1 MHNFTKTNINF
12 NFFFMILYVGNVY
25 FGLEEE
31 QIKELFERYGKVVSI
46 NMMTDRETGRS
57 RGYGFI
63 EMEND
68 QDAELAKNEL
78 DGALVSGRNIKV
90 NYAAKQ

>member
-1 MHNFTKTNINF
+1 
-12 NFFFMILYVGNVY
+12 MILYVGNVY
-25 FGLEEE
+25 FGLTEDQLRE
-31 QIKELFERYGKVVSI
+31 IFERYGKVESVKI
-46 NMMTDRETGRS
+46 MTDRETGRS

-78 DGALVSGRNIKV
+78 NGALVSGRNLKV
-90 NYAAKQ
+90 NYAAKQN

>member
-1 MHNFTKTNINF
+1 
-12 NFFFMILYVGNVY
+12 MILYVGNVY
-25 FGLEEE
+25 FGLEEG

-46 NMMTDRETGRS
+46 TMMTDRETGRS

-68 QDAELAKNEL
+68 QEAELAKNEL

>member
-1 MHNFTKTNINF
+1 
-12 NFFFMILYVGNVY
+12 MILYVGNVY

-90 NYAAKQ
+90 NYAAKQK